1 MGEIGPFKYDT
12 HCFKLN
18 PGKERRGRE
27 RGREEGEGE
36 EGEENGL
43 ESYNRN

>member
-27 RGREEGEGE
+27 EGF
-36 EGEENGL
+36 
-43 ESYNRN
+43 